1 MEENAG
7 WGKAQQDRQMTEDKV
22 IDRHGATDTT
32 GGFREVA
39 VENKSHNS
47 EPPANSLSPGG
58 FSDGAGRSHSNQDDT
73 TLALAG
79 GDVSFTQLFQSM
91 SAKQAAEPQ
100 QPQEETEASWKD
112 AVSDK
117 QQKGSSV
124 SDFSTGSSS
133 PGEFTAMFQS
143 IRESSPVFDE
153 GGSSSYTGNSRSPEP
168 NAIGGGFTRL
178 LRSLSDDDVSASP
191 FEMTP
196 GAAEKPAPHEPGEFT
211 QIVSRSVMRE
221 ALLREQQTP
230 AAPETPAASSRQG
243 EIPQVDSAGRQNSS
257 AAAPPLAMPMPSGPG
272 LQFLET
278 TVPSSAISHPARQ
291 GASVGRLQEY
301 LPLLVMMNLAVS
313 LFTLALV
320 AITLLRRH

>member
-7 WGKAQQDRQMTEDKV
+7 SGKAQQDRKMTEDKAM
-22 IDRHGATDTT
+22 DRHGVTRVFRQVTEDNKSYSSESPSPVDSSSSDLDSDWANRNHFDQRDTT
-32 GGFREVA
+32 
-39 VENKSHNS
+39 
-47 EPPANSLSPGG
+47 PAPTG
-58 FSDGAGRSHSNQDDT
+58 DD
-73 TLALAG
+73 L
-79 GDVSFTQLFQSM
+79 SFTQLFQSI
-91 SAKQAAEPQ
+91 SAKQAVEPQ
-100 QPQEETEASWKD
+100 QPQEEEVSLKE

-117 QQKGSSV
+117 QQKESSV
-124 SDFSTGSSS
+124 SDFSTGPS
-133 PGEFTAMFQS
+133 FTAMFQA
-143 IRESSPVFDE
+143 IRESSAVFDG
-153 GGSSSYTGNSRSPEP
+153 GGSSSYTSNSRSPEP

-230 AAPETPAASSRQG
+230 AAPETPAASSRPG

-313 LFTLALV
+313 LFTLVLV

>member
-58 FSDGAGRSHSNQDDT
+58 FSDGTGRSHSNQDDT

-100 QPQEETEASWKD
+100 QPQEEEVSLKE

-117 QQKGSSV
+117 QQKESSV
-124 SDFSTGSSS
+124 SDFSTGPS
-133 PGEFTAMFQS
+133 FTAMFQA
-143 IRESSPVFDE
+143 IRESSAVFD
-153 GGSSSYTGNSRSPEP
+153 GDGSSSYPSSSRSPEL

-178 LRSLSDDDVSASP
+178 LRSLSDDDVSAPP
-191 FEMTP
+191 FEMIP

-257 AAAPPLAMPMPSGPG
+257 AAAPPLAMPMPSGPS
-272 LQFLET
+272 LQLLEPAM
-278 TVPSSAISHPARQ
+278 PSSAVSQPAAQ
-291 GASVGRLQEY
+291 GAFVGRWQEY
-301 LPLLVMMNLAVS
+301 LPLLIMTNLAVS
-313 LFTLALV
+313 LFTLVLV

>member
-178 LRSLSDDDVSASP
+178 LRTLSDDDVTVSP
-191 FEMTP
+191 FEMP
-196 GAAEKPAPHEPGEFT
+196 SGATEKPAPREPGEFT

-221 ALLREQQTP
+221 ALLREQQTS
-230 AAPETPAASSRQG
+230 AAPEAPAALSRPG
-243 EIPQVDSAGRQNSS
+243 EIPQAGSAGRQNSS
-257 AAAPPLAMPMPSGPG
+257 AVVPPLAMPMPSGPS
-272 LQFLET
+272 LQILEPT
-278 TVPSSAISHPARQ
+278 MPSSAVSHSALERV
-291 GASVGRLQEY
+291 SVGRWQEY
-301 LPLLVMMNLAVS
+301 LPLLIMANLAIS
-313 LFTLALV
+313 LFTLAMV
-320 AITLLRRH
+320 GIILLHQH